1 MTRHWR
7 LYRPGEPKRG
17 PRTASIVFVT
27 YIGML
32 LVGMAFIRASAGADF
47 WPAFWPANGVLAAGI
62 LLLPPRLGIGLTVA
76 CFAMNFGTN
85 TLGHLPVSENLL
97 YSTQNV
103 VVGYFV
109 AFLTRTFCGA
119 ALDLSRA
126 KRLLQFGLVALF
138 ITTVEA
144 LVSTAHALIL
154 GGAPTFYSVARWI
167 PGDWLGL
174 MIGLPAVL
182 LIMRRRSRR
191 YLASAGSTE
200 TAALFIAIIA
210 LAIVSFVQPR
220 VTLFPLIYPFLVLIA
235 FRSGAP
241 WVSLAVLCLSIIA
254 ATATVFG
261 LGPVGLL
268 RLPPPLNVT
277 PVLQLIL
284 ASFFLCALPV
294 TNSIGE
300 KNRAAQR
307 LARRDAAARAAR
319 AEAEQATQAKSTF
332 LAVMSH
338 EIRTPLNGVVGFSR
352 TLGLREDLPED
363 VKRQLGLI
371 VRSSDILLGLVNDI
385 LDFSKIE
392 ANRFELNPEPTSLPT
407 LMSDIVAIV
416 RSTAEAK
423 GLRLEFEDSL
433 APESYHMVDGQRIRQ
448 ILLNLL
454 NNAVKFTSTGSVT
467 LIVTIDD
474 PGEGEGGPDRVR
486 MRVADTGIGIS
497 EEQRKRLFKPFSQVD
512 ASIANTYGGTGLGLS
527 ISKSLVQLMEG
538 EIGAEPGADG
548 GSVFW
553 LSVPL
558 EPCEA
563 PKILSD
569 GTGQLGLAGARILV
583 VDDNDVNRE
592 VATLM
597 LTVAGCEVESVDSGQ
612 AAIEAATTGRFDVIL
627 MDIRM
632 PGMDGLEATQ
642 LIRALPGPAAAVPIL
657 ALTADVGAQDIARA
671 RAAGMNGHVAK
682 PIDLGKLLNAIA
694 TALDGD
700 AEVAATKD
708 DVSIS
713 LA

>member
-1 MTRHWR
+1 
-7 LYRPGEPKRG
+7 
-17 PRTASIVFVT
+17 
-27 YIGML
+27 
-32 LVGMAFIRASAGADF
+32 MA
-47 WPAFWPANGVLAAGI
+47 
-62 LLLPPRLGIGLTVA
+62 
-76 CFAMNFGTN
+76 
-85 TLGHLPVSENLL
+85 
-97 YSTQNV
+97 
-103 VVGYFV
+103 VGYSV
-109 AFLTRTFCGA
+109 AFLTRAFCGA

-126 KRLLQFGLVALF
+126 QRLLQFGLIALF
-138 ITTVEA
+138 IASVEA
-144 LVSTAHALIL
+144 LVSTAHVLIW
-154 GGAPTFYSVARWI
+154 GGAPTFYSVTRWI
-167 PGDWLGL
+167 PGDWLGQ

-191 YLASAGSTE
+191 YLASASSTE

-210 LAIVSFVQPR
+210 LGIVSFVQSR

-254 ATATVFG
+254 AAATVFG

-268 RLPPPLNVT
+268 RLPPPFNGT

-338 EIRTPLNGVVGFSR
+338 EIRTPLNGIVGFSR
-352 TLGLREDLPED
+352 TLGLREDLPAD

-416 RSTAEAK
+416 RPTAEAK

-433 APESYHMVDGQRIRQ
+433 PPESYHKADGQRIRQ

-454 NNAVKFTSTGSVT
+454 NNAVKFTSTGSIT
-467 LIVTIDD
+467 LSVAIDD
-474 PGEGEGGPDRVR
+474 AGEGGADRVR
-486 MRVADTGIGIS
+486 MRVADTGIGVS
-497 EEQRKRLFKPFSQVD
+497 EQQRKRLFKPFSQVD

-538 EIGAEPGADG
+538 EIGAEPRAEG

-563 PKILSD
+563 PKTLSD
-569 GTGQLGLAGARILV
+569 GTAQLGLAGARILV
-583 VDDNDVNRE
+583 VDDNAVNRE

-597 LTVAGCEVESVDSGQ
+597 LNVAGCEVESCDSGQ
-612 AAIEAATTGRFDVIL
+612 AAVEAATIGRFDVIL

-632 PGMDGLEATQ
+632 PGMDGFAATQ
-642 LIRALPGPAAAVPIL
+642 LIRALPGPEAAVPIL
-657 ALTADVGAQDIARA
+657 ALTADVMAQDIALA

-694 TALDGD
+694 VALEGG
-700 AEVAATKD
+700 AEVAPD
-708 DVSIS
+708 DGDVSLS
-713 LA
+713 VA